1 MTGVT
6 DDLAPLFDPGAPGVR
21 FRQGT
26 IVSWNAATGSNLID
40 IGGSTLTDV
49 PILNTGEAIALKTGH
64 IVCLLGQG
72 MAWFIIG
79 RVTPPGDP
87 SFASASLAFAANTAQ
102 ATNFALG
109 TTIATKVSCTLDVP
123 AWADEAAVIV
133 AGSAGLVNPTA
144 AADFTAAQCFIDG
157 DGGPGIQTGH
167 SIGPT
172 GNANQYLQAISAAHS
187 RVLVPAGATITC
199 EMKIRSV
206 NAAWSAHATNSAGI
220 SAMAIYRS
228 TT

>member
-1 MTGVT
+1 MGVT
-6 DDLAPLFDPGAPGVR
+6 DNLAPLFDPGEPAVR

-26 IVSWNAATGSNLID
+26 ITAWDAATGSNTVD
-40 IGGSTLTDV
+40 VAGGTLTDV
-49 PILNTGEAIALKTGH
+49 PILNTGEAIALKAGH
-64 IVCLLGQG
+64 VVCLLGQG
-72 MAWFIIG
+72 MSWFIIG
-79 RVTPPGDP
+79 RVTPPNDP
-87 SFASASLAFAANTAQ
+87 SFAGASLAFAANTAQ

-109 TTIATKVSCTLDVP
+109 TTLATKVSTTLAVP

-133 AGSAGLVNPTA
+133 SGSAGCVNQTA
-144 AADFTAAQCFIDG
+144 AADFTSAACFIDG
-157 DGGPGIQTGH
+157 DSGPGIQTGH

-172 GNANQYLQAISAAHS
+172 GNANQYLQVVSAAHS
-187 RVLVPAGATITC
+187 RVLVPSGGTITC

-220 SAMAIYRS
+220 SALAVFRS